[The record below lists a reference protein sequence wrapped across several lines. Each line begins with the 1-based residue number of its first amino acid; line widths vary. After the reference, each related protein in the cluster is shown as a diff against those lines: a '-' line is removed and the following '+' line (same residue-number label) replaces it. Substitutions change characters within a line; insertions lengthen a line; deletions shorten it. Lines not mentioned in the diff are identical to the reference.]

1 MLVVGNGTLITRD
14 EGFPFVKQGAVA
26 IDKTRIAAVG
36 QEKDIREAY
45 RDAEYIDA
53 KGGLIMPAFINT
65 HEHIYSAMAR
75 GLSIKGYNPK
85 GYTAYKDLGGNHS
98 RDTKYFYVKNHLS
111 VIPVKTKLVMD

>member
-53 KGGLIMPAFINT
+53 KGGLIMLT
-65 HEHIYSAMAR
+65 KSMA
-75 GLSIKGYNPK
+75 
-85 GYTAYKDLGGNHS
+85 AEWADLAD
-98 RDTKYFYVKNHLS
+98 RTV
-111 VIPVKTKLVMD
+111 